1 MLFFAALAAG
11 ILPFNGQEA
20 IKAELEGKQLDP
32 KSVNIVQLL
41 KMLLSKLV
49 HNLLSRSADAICNV
63 PGYPWTI
70 VIILLS
76 MFAALLFACR
86 STRKFA
92 QSRRD
97 LKECD

>member
-41 KMLLSKLV
+41 KMLVSKLV
-49 HNLLSRSADAICNV
+49 HNLLTRSADAIRNV

-70 VIILLS
+70 VMMLLS
-76 MFAALLFACR
+76 VFAALLFACR

-92 QSRRD
+92 KSRRE